1 VPTCQGK
8 AREDIEGE
16 GTLVR
21 GCFQRNKPLG
31 LENLEFLGGIVN
43 ASVKLIEQVTP
54 STVAIHVTV
63 PQHHPSAV
71 VLGTE
76 RMGSGAIVDPAGY
89 ILTVNYIAIG
99 ASTIQVTLLDD
110 NQYEAEI
117 AAQDFASGIAVLKI
131 PEGRFPAVPLRSSAG
146 LQPGEEVFLIASS
159 GEGNGRRLNGGG
171 LTTVGPFDAY
181 WEYCLERALICTAM
195 NPGLGGGPMFDMNG
209 RMVGVVSLNLGEVGK
224 FSLAIPTEH
233 FTDHREELLRYG
245 RRVSRPSRA
254 WLGMYSYPLRDHIV
268 IAGLVP
274 GSPGDKAGLKA
285 GDVLLTIDG
294 QEVSDRRQMYELL
307 WSRRAGEAIAFRIFR
322 NNAVRT
328 IAVVSGNVEEFYG
341 L

>member
-1 VPTCQGK
+1 
-8 AREDIEGE
+8 
-16 GTLVR
+16 
-21 GCFQRNKPLG
+21 
-31 LENLEFLGGIVN
+31 VN

-71 VLGTE
+71 ALGTE

-171 LTTVGPFDAY
+171 LTTIGPFDAY

-233 FTDHREELLRYG
+233 FTEHREELLRYG

-328 IAVVSGNVEEFYG
+328 VAVVSGNVEEFYG

>member
-1 VPTCQGK
+1 M
-8 AREDIEGE
+8 
-16 GTLVR
+16 
-21 GCFQRNKPLG
+21 
-31 LENLEFLGGIVN
+31 N

-54 STVAIHVTV
+54 STVAIHVIV
-63 PQHHPSAV
+63 PQHHPSAPA
-71 VLGTE
+71 LGTE
-76 RMGSGAIVDPAGY
+76 RMGSGAIIDPAGY

-131 PEGRFPAVPLRSSAG
+131 AGGRFPAVPLRSSAD

-171 LTTVGPFDAY
+171 LTTIGPFDAY
-181 WEYCLERALICTAM
+181 WEYCLDRALICTAM
-195 NPGLGGGPMFDMNG
+195 NPGLGGGPMFDMKG

-224 FSLAIPTEH
+224 FSLAIPPEH
-233 FTDHREELLRYG
+233 FSEHSQELLRYG

-254 WLGMYSYPLRDHIV
+254 WLGMYSYPLRNHLV

-274 GSPGDKAGLKA
+274 GGPGDQAGLKA
-285 GDVLLTIDG
+285 GDVILAIDG
-294 QEVSDRRQMYELL
+294 QEVSDRRKMYEQL
-307 WSRRAGEAIAFRIFR
+307 WSRRAGESVAFRIFR

-328 IAVVSGNVEEFYG
+328 VAVVSGNVEEFYG
-341 L
+341 